1 MQDAEVV
8 AKKEEVRRAMI
19 SSKTPAGVQ
28 LMDLQNYEMYE
39 VLGDYTDLKEKDDVR
54 YVTIGEK
61 VYIL

>member
-1 MQDAEVV
+1 
-8 AKKEEVRRAMI
+8 
-19 SSKTPAGVQ
+19 
-28 LMDLQNYEMYE
+28 MDLQNYEMYE